1 MTFGKFAYLC
11 LAGFALTTTIP
22 AAAQAQFEGAGEH
35 AELDCDGGVA
45 RIEGA
50 SNVMTV
56 TGRCSQ
62 VVIEGADN
70 EVHVELASKG
80 VIHIE
85 GASNRVTWTTPDGS
99 KPQLRVSGAGNRI
112 SAARGR

>member
-1 MTFGKFAYLC
+1 MTFRKFAYLGLVG
-11 LAGFALTTTIP
+11 LAF
-22 AAAQAQFEGAGEH
+22 AAAPALAEAHFEGAGDH
-35 AELDCDGGVA
+35 AELDCDGGIA

-62 VVIEGADN
+62 LVIEGADN
-70 EVHVELASKG
+70 EVRVELASKG
-80 VIHIE
+80 VIRIE
-85 GASNRVTWTTPDGS
+85 GASNRVIWTTPDGS
-99 KPQLRVSGAGNRI
+99 KPQLRISGAANRI